1 MLGFEFDAVYPP
13 LFLVKVRR
21 QAHQTGDGEA
31 DGDDCV
37 CQGRCRRR
45 RKEGGGDAGGLVC
58 SGGERERATFALT
71 EEHVSITLCVW
82 CPGGSRV
89 L

>member
-13 LFLVKVRR
+13 PFFLVKVRR

-71 EEHVSITLCVW
+71 E
-82 CPGGSRV
+82 
-89 L
+89 